1 MDLNNQHNLSDE
13 IAEKDE
19 IISVKLG
26 QIIDEFQLEQITN
39 FKNLDEIMI
48 TSTDINRPG
57 LQLVGYLE
65 HFGTDRIQIIGKV
78 ETTYLAGLT
87 SEERYARL
95 DDFLKQ
101 VFHVWW

>member
-39 FKNLDEIMI
+39 SK
-48 TSTDINRPG
+48 SR
-57 LQLVGYLE
+57 
-65 HFGTDRIQIIGKV
+65 
-78 ETTYLAGLT
+78 
-87 SEERYARL
+87 
-95 DDFLKQ
+95 
-101 VFHVWW
+101 